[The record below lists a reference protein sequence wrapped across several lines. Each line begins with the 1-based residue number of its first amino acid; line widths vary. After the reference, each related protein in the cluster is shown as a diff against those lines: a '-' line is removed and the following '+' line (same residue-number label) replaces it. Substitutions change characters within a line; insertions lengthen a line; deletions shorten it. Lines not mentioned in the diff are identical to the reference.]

1 MGHSPRP
8 APPFAPPISAPRRPQ
23 TAQVRDFVRETDGC
37 YRLGCS
43 FLDHPDFN
51 QGLRGYLDA
60 SGVLAI
66 VLGTRR

>member
-1 MGHSPRP
+1 VRGTD
-8 APPFAPPISAPRRPQ
+8 SA
-23 TAQVRDFVRETDGC
+23 

-51 QGLRGYLDA
+51 LGLRGYLET

-66 VLGTRR
+66 VLGTRRWGPLKGALGRGGRAVLAGPAFQSG